1 MGKMTI
7 FMGGEEH
14 TLRWDLRAILEL
26 EDAGHGVERLNE
38 ELQGDTP
45 TRAALLM
52 GAAMI
57 NSGSVHAGL
66 PAEMTADKLAEMM
79 TPKKL
84 LELRRKSAVA
94 RLAGMRREC
103 PADNDDEA
111 VDVVL
116 EQLEKKSPA
125 SETPEDTS
133 DGD

>member
-1 MGKMTI
+1 MSKMTI
-7 FMGGEEH
+7 LLDGQEH

-26 EDAGHGVERLNE
+26 EDAGHGVERLTE

-57 NSGSVHAGL
+57 NSGAVHDGQ
-66 PAEMTADKLAEMM
+66 PAEMTADKLAEIM

-125 SETPEDTS
+125 SETPEDS
-133 DGD
+133 SEGD

>member
-1 MGKMTI
+1 MSKMTI
-7 FMGGEEH
+7 LLDGQEH

-26 EDAGHGVERLNE
+26 EDAGHGVERLTE

-57 NSGSVHAGL
+57 NSGAVHAGEA
-66 PAEMTADKLAEMM
+66 AEMTADKLEEMM

-103 PADNDDEA
+103 PSDDDDEA

-116 EQLEKKSPA
+116 EQLEKKSPGN
-125 SETPEDTS
+125 ETPADTS
-133 DGD
+133 AGD

>member
-1 MGKMTI
+1 MAKMSI
-7 FMGGEEH
+7 MLEGQEH

-26 EDAGHGVERLNE
+26 EDAGHGVERLTE

-57 NSGSVHAGL
+57 NSGAVHAGQ

-103 PADNDDEA
+103 PSDNDDEA

-116 EQLEKKSPA
+116 EQLEKKRPG

-133 DGD
+133 DED